1 MSINYNNIFQTH
13 KSIDYINSNPKLT
26 FSVKSW
32 LKHTNNFNYYFYD
45 DNKCEQY
52 MKEIGGDIY
61 KAYQKLP
68 MKVMK
73 ADLWRYCIIYK
84 YGGVYAD
91 VDTVCKINPKIFLN
105 DALLTIVP
113 ENKTHLCQWIFAAP
127 PNSPILKEVIDLSVK
142 RILEIDIIKG
152 EHIIHFLTGPDV
164 FTAGIENYLVKN
176 NSLVFPNNR
185 KLYYKYPDH
194 SKLRVFN
201 CDNFHKNLVTHL
213 FAGQDSDGWCNERN
227 KKLLK

>member
-13 KSIDYINSNPKLT
+13 KSIDYINSNPKLK
-26 FSVKSW
+26 FAVKSW
-32 LKHTNNFNYYFYD
+32 LIHTNNFNYYFYD

-84 YGGVYAD
+84 YGGIYAD
-91 VDTVCKINPKIFLN
+91 VDTICKINPKIFLN

-113 ENKTHLCQWIFAAP
+113 ENKTHLCQWVFAAP

-152 EHIIHFLTGPDV
+152 EHIIHFLTGPAV
-164 FTAGIENYLVKN
+164 FTDGIEKYLVKN
-176 NSLVFPNNR
+176 NSLVFLNNR

-201 CDNFHKNLVTHL
+201 CDNFHNNLVTHL
-213 FAGQDSDGWCNERN
+213 FAGQDSDGWYNERN
-227 KKLLK
+227 KKLLN